1 KELLLVLSEERPR
14 NHLDMRNRL
23 NSQGKREGKLID
35 YRVSELRAVEI
46 LDGLCKKMDKYSI
59 VTKDERRVWSSH
71 RDYSRS
77 ANTDRKKLIR
87 EEQGKEIKRWC
98 DRVLEEYEDDITA
111 QLRSGDLNMDA
122 DVPAL
127 LCARITGS
135 CKAKALQREVLAA
148 DDGSSPS
155 SGLGAQKLATP
166 ANPMDWIPSCTPA
179 LLTPS
184 PAAVPSHPP
193 PLLPFPWFSHSHGSP
208 IPMVLPFPWFSHS
221 HGSPTS
227 LSPPYRAHAPCATM
241 SRLPAIRVSATISP
255 STGGGLVDVT
265 DEQGTSGA
273 DASDKAGEAAAE
285 AVDEL

>member
-155 SGLGAQKLATP
+155 SGYTHIPQSRSTEAC
-166 ANPMDWIPSCTPA
+166 NPCQ
-179 LLTPS
+179 
-184 PAAVPSHPP
+184 
-193 PLLPFPWFSHSHGSP
+193 SHGLDTLLHTRSPYTISCCRPVPPSSASP

>member
-1 KELLLVLSEERPR
+1 MQRVCRHLEGAAADTVRGGSLVQVILEKERPR

-98 DRVLEEYEDDITA
+98 DRLLEEYEDDITA
-111 QLRSGDLNMDA
+111 QLQSGDLNMEA

-127 LCARITGS
+127 LCARITPS

-155 SGLGAQKLATP
+155 SG
-166 ANPMDWIPSCTPA
+166 
-179 LLTPS
+179 
-184 PAAVPSHPP
+184 
-193 PLLPFPWFSHSHGSP
+193 
-208 IPMVLPFPWFSHS
+208 
-221 HGSPTS
+221 
-227 LSPPYRAHAPCATM
+227 
-241 SRLPAIRVSATISP
+241 VSATISP

-265 DEQGTSGA
+265 DEQSTSGA